1 MLSNTQFALRSAL
14 LALVATLLFSVSAIA
29 QVDAG
34 AVRGTVTDPLGA
46 VVANAKVT
54 LTNDATGL
62 STSTVTAADGTYTFG
77 PIKIG
82 PYTIDVEAGGFRKAT
97 THVVVNVQEQARADF
112 KLVTGAITETVEGL
126 ERERLVRRE
135 SDADDRRAVRVAL
148 TAEGRKQLHQFELA
162 CAASLAERLA
172 PLTATQRHRIRA
184 AFEDLREVIVTKN
197 FMPSSQADANLRP
210 STRKEAVHAR

>member
-1 MLSNTQFALRSAL
+1 
-14 LALVATLLFSVSAIA
+14 
-29 QVDAG
+29 
-34 AVRGTVTDPLGA
+34 
-46 VVANAKVT
+46 
-54 LTNDATGL
+54 
-62 STSTVTAADGTYTFG
+62 
-77 PIKIG
+77 
-82 PYTIDVEAGGFRKAT
+82 
-97 THVVVNVQEQARADF
+97 
-112 KLVTGAITETVEGL
+112 
-126 ERERLVRRE
+126 VRRE

-172 PLTATQRHRIRA
+172 PLTATQRQRIRA

>member
-1 MLSNTQFALRSAL
+1 MSPTRTLTADELALAEAVFGMLSLFKNVALDASEKCSVGSPERGRL
-14 LALVATLLFSVSAIA
+14 LWSLKAGPVRAGWLA
-29 QVDAG
+29 QV
-34 AVRGTVTDPLGA
+34 T
-46 VVANAKVT
+46 K
-54 LTNDATGL
+54 L
-62 STSTVTAADGTYTFG
+62 SPS
-77 PIKIG
+77 
-82 PYTIDVEAGGFRKAT
+82 
-97 THVVVNVQEQARADF
+97 
-112 KLVTGAITETVEGL
+112 AITETVEGL

-172 PLTATQRHRIRA
+172 PLTATQRQRIRA